1 MTSRRWRVSRG
12 GRWDPRRKRKKD
24 IVWRGRGVI
33 SGSQTPSGRMAAL
46 ALWTSVHFGKKKK
59 KKLALHVT
67 LDQSLEICPFSS
79 ANETSS
85 RPQPSPHPTLS
96 VWVEQACGLPC
107 SLPEHR
113 SCHKDR
119 HAEDTMGWGG
129 SQACPE
135 SGLCA
140 ISLYYPCARSHRG
153 DAVLPLIPFP
163 PPPPFHL
170 LHSARKTQLSL
181 LSLLSDVLTP
191 TEIRRMRDG
200 WVTAQWWSRHAVRCT
215 WTTSSYHGEISDWWW
230 LCEKWI
236 NLTEGLIWSAL
247 SSWTGIDLIDGM
259 VLRQWPAL
267 IFLFQ
272 RSLILSTS
280 DRSVID
286 FIDQKW
292 QWRGVNWVFNEY
304 WIMLLWCFGQK
315 DRIAV
320 KRSMFL

>member
-12 GRWDPRRKRKKD
+12 GRWDLRRKR
-24 IVWRGRGVI
+24 IIRRGRSVI
-33 SGSQTPSGRMAAL
+33 SGSQTPSRRTAAL
-46 ALWTSVHFGKKKK
+46 VPRTSVHVCQKKK

-67 LDQSLEICPFSS
+67 LDQSPEICSFSS

-85 RPQPSPHPTLS
+85 RPHPSLHPTLS
-96 VWVEQACGLPC
+96 DWVEQACGLPC

-113 SCHKDR
+113 SRHKDC
-119 HAEDTMGWGG
+119 HAEDTIGWGG

-140 ISLYYPCARSHRG
+140 ILLYYPCARSHRG

-200 WVTAQWWSRHAVRCT
+200 GGD
-215 WTTSSYHGEISDWWW
+215 SSVMIQA
-230 LCEKWI
+230 C
-236 NLTEGLIWSAL
+236 SAL
-247 SSWTGIDLIDGM
+247 HVNNKQLPWWNFRPTLA
-259 VLRQWPAL
+259 V
-267 IFLFQ
+267 
-272 RSLILSTS
+272 
-280 DRSVID
+280 
-286 FIDQKW
+286 QKA
-292 QWRGVNWVFNEY
+292 N
-304 WIMLLWCFGQK
+304 
-315 DRIAV
+315 
-320 KRSMFL
+320 